1 MARKRKNSSDGGI
14 NLDSLMDALTNV
26 VAVLILV
33 LLLVSVDAGRK
44 VQQFL
49 DDLKPATPEEI
60 IASKQRIEELKKER
74 EEIEVKLKED
84 PPSPEQIEEEKRQI
98 ALLEKSVEESKVALA
113 DIDKLREL
121 EKTVRKERD
130 DENEANTAIQ
140 VEISELEAL
149 LDQTPTIKPDTPT
162 VVSIPNNRPIP
173 SDANVYYA
181 IAAKERLHIID
192 PVTPLKIFDEEF
204 KKNRQEW
211 LAQRIQQKG
220 ADRYIYD
227 GRKIAKY
234 FETFDWKN
242 PRGQKIE
249 IRTYPTWNRLELVIT
264 PDLEKGGTPT
274 EELSVRGS
282 EFFNAAIALKQDF
295 KAVLMF
301 YVNTDSFQTYLEA
314 RALADKA
321 NIAAGWEINGSRE
334 YKVRL
339 TEIEVKRLEDP
350 PPPPANPAPRPP
362 GPPPVKP
369 KLD

>member
-1 MARKRKNSSDGGI
+1 MARRRKTGDDGGI

-60 IASKQRIEELKKER
+60 VASKQRVEKLKEDR
-74 EEIEVKLKED
+74 EKILAKLKED

-98 ALLEKSVEESKVALA
+98 SLLEKSLEDSKAALA

-121 EKTVRKERD
+121 EKKVREERD
-130 DENEANTAIQ
+130 SEDETNTAIQ
-140 VEISELEAL
+140 TEISELEAL
-149 LDQTPTIKPDTPT
+149 LDQTPAIKPDTPT

-181 IAAKERLHIID
+181 IATKERIHIID
-192 PVTPLKIFDEEF
+192 PITPLEIFEKEF
-204 KKNRQEW
+204 TENRQDW
-211 LAQRIQQKG
+211 LLERIQQKG

-227 GRKIAKY
+227 GRKIVKH
-234 FETFDWKN
+234 FENFDWKN
-242 PRGQKIE
+242 PRGQKTV
-249 IRTYPTWNRLELVIT
+249 IRSHPTSNRVEMLII
-264 PDLEKGGTPT
+264 PDTEKGGTPT
-274 EELSVRGS
+274 EELATKGS
-282 EFFNAAIALKQDF
+282 EFFNAAIKLKQDF

-301 YVNTDSFQTYLEA
+301 RVNTDSFSTYLEA
-314 RALADKA
+314 RALADRA
-321 NIAAGWEINGSRE
+321 NIAAGWEIHGGRE
-334 YKVRL
+334 YRIRL
-339 TEIEVKRLEDP
+339 TDFEVKRLEEPEPRPDT
-350 PPPPANPAPRPP
+350 PRPP

>member
-1 MARKRKNSSDGGI
+1 
-14 NLDSLMDALTNV
+14 MDALTNV

-33 LLLVSVDAGRK
+33 LLLVSVDASRK
-44 VQQFL
+44 VQKFL

-60 IASKQRIEELKKER
+60 IASKQRVEELKKDR
-74 EEIEVKLKED
+74 EELLVKLKED
-84 PPSPEQIEEEKRQI
+84 PPSPEQIEEEKRKI
-98 ALLEKSVEESKVALA
+98 ALLEKSLEESKVALA

-121 EKTVRKERD
+121 EKKIRKERD

-140 VEISELEAL
+140 LEISELEAL
-149 LDQTPTIKPDTPT
+149 LDETPAIKPDTPT

-173 SDANVYYA
+173 NDANVYYA

-192 PVTPLKIFDEEF
+192 PITPLEIFEEEF
-204 KKNRQEW
+204 KKRRQDW
-211 LAQRIQQKG
+211 LVERIQQKG

-242 PRGQKIE
+242 PRGQKIV
-249 IRTYPTWNRLELVIT
+249 IRSHPTSNRIEMLII
-264 PDLEKGGTPT
+264 PDTEKGGTPI
-274 EELSVRGS
+274 EELAVKGS
-282 EFFNAAIALKQDF
+282 EFYNAAIALKQDF

-301 YVNTDSFQTYLEA
+301 RVNTDSFTTYLEA
-314 RALADKA
+314 RSLADKA
-321 NIAAGWEINGSRE
+321 NIAAGWEINGGRE
-334 YKVRL
+334 YRVRL
-339 TEIEVKRLEDP
+339 TDFEVKRLEE
-350 PPPPANPAPRPP
+350 PAPRPDTPRPP